1 MGFLFAEHLRA
12 EDSTWWKAALFGL
25 AVAAGIYL
33 TIANLL
39 SARAATRAKQDGQ
52 PPQGE

>member
-1 MGFLFAEHLRA
+1 MGGLFVNHLRA
-12 EDSTWWKAALFGL
+12 EDSTWWKAAIFGL

-39 SARAATRAKQDGQ
+39 SARAATRAKQDGK
-52 PPQGE
+52 PPQVE